1 MPFLFL
7 GNGGVTS
14 VKVMLRLKQDSR
26 VCAINVIKISHL
38 IIYMPFIT
46 LFFYWHALKT
56 CWHFSHYYET
66 PFMKHHS
73 SRSTILLPVFVP
85 AAVIMLLL
93 VIGTAVNPAAAGALF
108 STVLAF
114 ITETFGWFYML
125 AVAIFL
131 VFIVALAFSSYG
143 SIKLG
148 PDHAE
153 AEYKFLEWFAML
165 FSAGYGIALLF
176 YGVAEPVTHF
186 ASPPL
191 SQPQTIAA
199 AKEAMQIAYFHWGFH
214 IWAIYGVV
222 GLSLAYFSF
231 RHGLP
236 LSVRSTLYPIIG
248 DKIHGPIGHTVDV
261 FAIVGT
267 MFGIATSLGLS
278 VAQINAGL
286 NYLLPEMIPV
296 STTVQVIVIALVTA
310 AALVSVLAG
319 MDKGVKRLSILNM
332 VLATALMLFVFVVG
346 PTIFILN
353 AFMENTGSYLGN
365 IVERTFSLQ
374 AYQSSDWIG
383 SWTLFIFA
391 WTIAWAPFVGLFIA
405 KISRGRTIREFVLGV
420 MLVPTIF
427 TFFWF
432 SVFGDTA
439 LHMIMVEGY
448 EALITEVQNDQ
459 AIALFKLL
467 ERLPFTQI
475 VSSLTVLLI
484 ITFFVTSSDSGS
496 LVIDSLAAGGRSDT
510 PWWQRT
516 FWVVTEGAVA
526 AALLIAGG
534 LTALQTAAIVS
545 ALPFAIIIL
554 ASIFGMWRAL
564 RIEGHRNESLAND
577 NHLPPHLL
585 KLDAW
590 RDRIDYMTQQPTREK
605 VLGYIKGTVLSSMQ
619 EVAEKFSE
627 TGWLPEVNYDELNE
641 RVVLELRSGGDNVEF
656 WYEVRLSENELP
668 DYYTEDMTKKLPQ
681 EHHYRAEV
689 YLRRGGQ
696 TYDLYGY
703 QSASV
708 INDIIDQF
716 EKYLHFVNVS
726 PDILPWR
733 MQAHDDDITL
743 EQGSVFDK

>member
-1 MPFLFL
+1 
-7 GNGGVTS
+7 
-14 VKVMLRLKQDSR
+14 
-26 VCAINVIKISHL
+26 
-38 IIYMPFIT
+38 
-46 LFFYWHALKT
+46 
-56 CWHFSHYYET
+56 
-66 PFMKHHS
+66 MKNKS

-85 AAVIMLLL
+85 AAAIMLLL
-93 VIGTAVNPAAAGALF
+93 VIGTAINPESAGELF
-108 STVLAF
+108 STVLNF
-114 ITETFGWFYML
+114 TTETFGWFYML

-131 VFIVALAFSSYG
+131 MFIIVLAFSSYG

-148 PDHAE
+148 PDHAQ
-153 AEYKFLEWFAML
+153 AEYNFLEWFAML

-176 YGVAEPVTHF
+176 YGVAEPVIHF

-191 SQPQTIAA
+191 STPQTIEA

-236 LSVRSTLYPIIG
+236 LSMRSTLYPLIG
-248 DKIHGPIGHTVDV
+248 DKIYGPIGHTVDV

-267 MFGIATSLGLS
+267 MFGIATSLGIS
-278 VAQINAGL
+278 VSQINAGL
-286 NYLLPEMIPV
+286 NYLLPNTIPV
-296 STTVQVIVIALVTA
+296 SITVQVIIIALVTL
-310 AALVSVLAG
+310 AALASVLAG

-332 VLATALMLFVFVVG
+332 MLATGLMLFVFIVG

-420 MLVPTIF
+420 MLVPTFF

-432 SVFGDTA
+432 AVFGDTA
-439 LHMIMVEGY
+439 LHMIMVDGY
-448 EALITEVQNDQ
+448 DGLITEVQNNQ

-467 ERLPFTQI
+467 ENLPFTQI

-526 AALLIAGG
+526 AALLVAGG

-545 ALPFAIIIL
+545 ALPFAVIIL
-554 ASIFGMWRAL
+554 ISIFGMWRAL
-564 RIEGHRNESLAND
+564 RIEGHRNQSLAND

-590 RDRIDYMTQQPTREK
+590 RDRIDYMTNQPTRDK
-605 VLGYIKGTVLSSMQ
+605 VLSYIKGTVLSSMN
-619 EVAEKFSE
+619 EVAAKFAE
-627 TGWLPEVNYDELNE
+627 TGWLPDVNYDEVNN
-641 RVVLELRSGGDNVEF
+641 RAVLELRRGDNVEF
-656 WYEVRLSENELP
+656 WYEVRLSEHEVP
-668 DYYTEDMTKKLPQ
+668 DYYTNDKASELPQ

-703 QSASV
+703 QPESI

-733 MQAHDDDITL
+733 MQEHDEDITL

>member
-1 MPFLFL
+1 MS
-7 GNGGVTS
+7 NG
-14 VKVMLRLKQDSR
+14 
-26 VCAINVIKISHL
+26 
-38 IIYMPFIT
+38 
-46 LFFYWHALKT
+46 
-56 CWHFSHYYET
+56 
-66 PFMKHHS
+66 
-73 SRSTILLPVFVP
+73 SRSTILLPVFIP

-93 VIGTAVNPAAAGALF
+93 VIGTAINPEAAGALF
-108 STVLAF
+108 SDVLSF
-114 ITETFGWFYML
+114 TTETFGWFYML
-125 AVAIFL
+125 AVALFL
-131 VFIVALAFSSYG
+131 MFIIVLAFSSYG

-153 AEYKFLEWFAML
+153 AEYGFLEWFAML

-176 YGVAEPVTHF
+176 YGVAEPVMHF
-186 ASPPL
+186 SSPPM
-191 SQPQTIAA
+191 SDPQTIAA

-222 GLSLAYFSF
+222 GLSLAYFAF

-236 LSVRSTLYPIIG
+236 LSIRSTLYPIIG
-248 DKIHGPIGHTVDV
+248 DRIHGPIGHTVDV
-261 FAIVGT
+261 FAILGT

-278 VAQINAGL
+278 VSQINAGL
-286 NYLLPEMIPV
+286 NYLLPDIIPV
-296 STTVQVIVIALVTA
+296 NTTVQVIAIALVTA

-332 VLATALMLFVFVVG
+332 LLATALMLFVFVVG

-374 AYQSSDWIG
+374 AYENSDWIG

-420 MLVPTIF
+420 MLVPTFF

-439 LHMIMVEGY
+439 LHMIMVDGY
-448 EALITEVQNDQ
+448 TSLISEVQNNQ

-467 ERLPFTQI
+467 ENLPFTEF
-475 VSSLTVLLI
+475 VSSLTILLI

-510 PWWQRT
+510 PWWQRS

-526 AALLIAGG
+526 AVLLIAGG

-554 ASIFGMWRAL
+554 ISMFGMWRAL
-564 RIEGHRNESLAND
+564 RIEGHRNQSLGND
-577 NHLPPHLL
+577 NRLPPHLL
-585 KLDAW
+585 KPSAW
-590 RDRIDYMTQQPTREK
+590 RERIDYMTDKPTREK
-605 VLGYIKGTVLSSMQ
+605 VLNYIKEVVMPSMMEVSS
-619 EVAEKFSE
+619 KFAE
-627 TGWLPEVNYDELNE
+627 TGWTTEVNYDAVNN
-641 RVVLELRSGGDNVEF
+641 RAVLELQRGDDVEF
-656 WYEVRLSENELP
+656 WYEVRLSEHDAP
-668 DYYTEDMTKKLPQ
+668 DYYTEDSADTLPQ
-681 EHHYRAEV
+681 EHHHRAEV

-703 QSASV
+703 KSESV

-716 EKYLHFVNVS
+716 EKYLHFLNVS
-726 PDILPWR
+726 PDSLPWR
-733 MQAHDDDITL
+733 MQEHDDDITL
-743 EQGSVFDK
+743 EQGSVLDK